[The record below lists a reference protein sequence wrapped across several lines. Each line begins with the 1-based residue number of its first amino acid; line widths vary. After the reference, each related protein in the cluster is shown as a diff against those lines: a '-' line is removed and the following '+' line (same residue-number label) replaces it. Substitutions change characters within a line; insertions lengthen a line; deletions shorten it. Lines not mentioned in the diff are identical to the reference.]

1 MANPITNVP
10 TKLPETY
17 TESQPI
23 INDNFDKIISNV
35 NDLTPRTFST
45 ASTGA
50 RPGAGKQLAVITLAY
65 DRPEYTNFATLT
77 PQYDIYVD
85 SGTNATGTVSIDNTA
100 GIAVVN
106 VAIGD
111 YFAITS
117 EIISQPEKPHY
128 FIATAATS
136 VGIGASGSVAV
147 VAERC
152 GTEYNMSGV
161 DMNFTN
167 GLGQDASFGYYTV
180 GQSESQNI
188 STIMRAVSITPN
200 FGGSGGGG
208 GAVYTLNTTGGAG
221 VENDSAHLWPN
232 GTDLTSAQKAIVV
245 QHHLNLT
252 TTTTGGG
259 GNDFI
264 QSTTAPY
271 TKNFATATIRC
282 INHDSAA
289 HSIYVYVTGTIFS
302 GITGN
307 IFK

>member
-1 MANPITNVP
+1 MANPITNIP

-17 TESQPI
+17 TESQAI

-35 NDLTPRTFST
+35 SDLTPRTFST
-45 ASTGA
+45 ANTGA
-50 RPGAGKQLAVITLAY
+50 RPKAGKQLAVITLAY
-65 DRPEYTNFATLT
+65 DRPEYTTFAALT
-77 PQYDIYVD
+77 PRYDVYVD
-85 SGTNATGTVSIDNTA
+85 SGTNATGTVAINNTA
-100 GIAVVN
+100 GIVTVN
-106 VAIGD
+106 VAVGD
-111 YFAITS
+111 YFVVTS
-117 EIISQPEKPHY
+117 EIIAQPDKPHY
-128 FIATAATS
+128 FIATASTS
-136 VGIGASGSVAV
+136 VIAGASGSVAV

-152 GTEYNMSGV
+152 GTDYNLTSTDMS
-161 DMNFTN
+161 FTN
-167 GLGQDASFGYYTV
+167 GLGQDASFLNYTV
-180 GQSESQNI
+180 GQTESQNVD
-188 STIMRAVSITPN
+188 TIMRAVSITPD

-208 GAVYTLNTTGGAG
+208 GTVYTLTSTGGAG

-232 GTDLTSAQKAIVV
+232 GSDLTSAQKAIVV

-252 TTTTGGG
+252 TTTT
-259 GNDFI
+259 DFT
-264 QSTTAPY
+264 QSPTAPY